1 MAHPMMHGEHTDH
14 VNLTL
19 DWRAAAWAGVIA
31 GVVFMMAEML
41 MVMIV
46 DGQSPWGPPRMI
58 AAIALGQGVLPPP
71 AVFDFKIMMTAML
84 IHFPL
89 AVVYGL
95 ILGWMVHRV
104 DTAIALLIGA
114 VFGFALYLINFYPI
128 ASALFP
134 WFAMA
139 RGWVSAAVHTLFG
152 LVAAGSYAA
161 LRRRGS
167 VSGPTT

>member
-1 MAHPMMHGEHTDH
+1 MVQAKMNGEFVDH
-14 VNLTL
+14 SVHLTT

-31 GVVFMMAEML
+31 GVVFLIAEML

-46 DGQSPWGPPRMI
+46 QGQSPWGPPRMI

-71 AVFDFKIMMTAML
+71 ADFDFKIVMTAML

-95 ILGWMVHRV
+95 ILGWIVHRV
-104 DTAIALLIGA
+104 GTGITLLIGA
-114 VFGFALYLINFYPI
+114 AFGLVVYLINFYPI

-139 RGWVSAAVHTLFG
+139 RGWMSAAVHVLFG
-152 LVAAGSYAA
+152 LVAAAAYAG
-161 LRRRGS
+161 LRK
-167 VSGPTT
+167 T

>member
-1 MAHPMMHGEHTDH
+1 MDGEFGDH
-14 VNLTL
+14 NVHLTT

-46 DGQSPWGPPRMI
+46 QGQSPWGPPRMI

-71 AVFDFKIMMTAML
+71 ADFDFKIVMTAML

-95 ILGWMVHRV
+95 ILGWIVHRV
-104 DTAIALLIGA
+104 GTGIALLIGA
-114 VFGFALYLINFYPI
+114 VFGLVIYLINFYPI
-128 ASALFP
+128 ASAFFP

-139 RGWVSAAVHTLFG
+139 RGWMSAVIHILFG
-152 LVAAGSYAA
+152 LAAAGAYAVLPKA
-161 LRRRGS
+161 
-167 VSGPTT
+167 